1 MLFLVI
7 KCISDFSDNSYGMD
21 KNVPIPQDTVL
32 TVNSTGHIINQWGNN
47 FFFLPHMITID
58 KQNNVWVTD
67 VAMHQVCT
75 FYITKF
81 CGGRL
86 LLIKKVSATLK

>member
-1 MLFLVI
+1 
-7 KCISDFSDNSYGMD
+7 MD

-67 VAMHQVCT
+67 VAMHQVCCAFLKAKL
-75 FYITKF
+75 FYN
-81 CGGRL
+81 
-86 LLIKKVSATLK
+86 

>member
-1 MLFLVI
+1 
-7 KCISDFSDNSYGMD
+7 MD

-67 VAMHQVCT
+67 VAMHQVKNIKTLWCSV
-75 FYITKF
+75 
-81 CGGRL
+81 GHDL
-86 LLIKKVSATLK
+86 LRQFRNCHFKIEVTIRRF